1 MATQLFLRDRASS
14 LGGAGQKALSERR
27 GATTNGVSA
36 TTTTTAGGT
45 NIVVTATGGGQALTW
60 FSEPITAAVTISGN
74 ITVNIRGREAANTVN
89 AGRGILIERTNN
101 AGTVQS
107 TILADSTVP
116 ATIAE
121 YTTTD
126 AANGAATYTATST
139 AMAVGE
145 RIKITLK
152 VRNVGTMAANAAGVV
167 NTYDGP
173 AAATAGDTYVTFAT
187 DFRTDEVLDV
197 PAFEIGGRSAYYG

>member
-1 MATQLFLRDRASS
+1 MPADFFLRNDPSS
-14 LGGAGQKALSERR
+14 LLGAGQRRLSQRR
-27 GATTNGVSA
+27 GRTSQIA

-45 NIVVTATGGGQALTW
+45 NIVVTLTAGGQALTW
-60 FSEPITAAVTISGN
+60 FSEPVTEAITISGT

-89 AGRGILIERTNN
+89 AGRGILIEQCNN
-101 AGTVQS
+101 AGTVLS

-116 ATIAE
+116 ATITE

-126 AANGAATYTATST
+126 LNNGAATYTPTST

-152 VRNVGTMAANAAGVV
+152 VRNVGTMGANANGVV
-167 NTYDGP
+167 NTFDGP
-173 AAATAGDTYVTFAT
+173 AVGQAGDTWVRFNE
-187 DFRTDEVLDV
+187 DIRTDEVLDV
-197 PAFEIGGRSAYYG
+197 PAFEVGGRNAYYG